1 MLAVVIVGVKH
12 LFEYGCA
19 CLDWFYVTSTGV
31 GVALKLDLSLGL
43 GLGLGFQLGFNL
55 RLLNTLFDVIKQAKA
70 TQLRKGL
77 LPCL

>member
-31 GVALKLDLSLGL
+31 GVAFK
-43 GLGLGFQLGFNL
+43 LGLGFQLGFNW

-70 TQLRKGL
+70 TQLSKGL

>member
-19 CLDWFYVTSTGV
+19 CLDWFYVISTGV
-31 GVALKLDLSLGL
+31 GVALKLDL

>member
-19 CLDWFYVTSTGV
+19 CLDEFYVTSTGT
-31 GVALKLDLSLGL
+31 GVALQ
-43 GLGLGFQLGFNL
+43 LGLGFQLGFNL